1 MLVVEGSRRPTVRDL
16 MHLQE
21 KPLVPVF
28 SSVMEDFIKAENTR
42 KLLIVG
48 VVNGT
53 KKDGTA
59 TPDVGDCR
67 SSTGG
72 RIEKQMFLL
81 SKEGNP
87 YDIPGMDC
95 PEEKKS
101 SFFPNI
107 QNNFELHILLHN

>member
-1 MLVVEGSRRPTVRDL
+1 MD
-16 MHLQE
+16 
-21 KPLVPVF
+21 
-28 SSVMEDFIKAENTR
+28 I
-42 KLLIVG
+42 
-48 VVNGT
+48 GT
-53 KKDGTA
+53 KKEGIS

-72 RIEKQMFLL
+72 GIEKQMFLL

-101 SFFPNI
+101 SFFPEYPKQFRVTYPTSQLKKFRGNSI
-107 QNNFELHILLHN
+107 

>member
-1 MLVVEGSRRPTVRDL
+1 MKKNIERDKKNPQAFSIIDG
-16 MHLQE
+16 QE
-21 KPLVPVF
+21 T
-28 SSVMEDFIKAENTR
+28 IGR
-42 KLLIVG
+42 KTEKMDI
-48 VVNGT
+48 GT
-53 KKDGTA
+53 KKEGTS

-72 RIEKQMFLL
+72 GIEKQMFLL

-87 YDIPGMDC
+87 YDIPGLDC

-107 QNNFELHILLHN
+107 QNNFELHTPLHN